1 MKKKKDFKLEEIKIE
16 DINPVT
22 SDAEYDQIELLNAYE
37 SLQQEYN
44 EKVKEYEDMIKTY
57 EFDYDVL
64 KSKAD
69 DLSKSLEDSTHE
81 LDIERHLRIE
91 AQENYHTLVELIHIV
106 FRRK

>member
-1 MKKKKDFKLEEIKIE
+1 MEKKKDFKLEEIKIE

-22 SDAEYDQIELLNAYE
+22 SDAKYDQIELLNAYE

-44 EKVKEYEDMIKTY
+44 EKVNEYEDILQAY
-57 EFDYDVL
+57 ELDYNVL

-69 DLSKSLEDSTHE
+69 DLSKSLEDSTHK
-81 LDIERHLRIE
+81 LDVERRLRIE